1 MTDPHDPLLVE
12 IEPSACDSAMA
23 AFIGWAGIESGV
35 RLSYTPEVV
44 LAIDTSERRGWLY
57 DEVYFVTVWI
67 DRGAADFRK
76 QLESGLPEG
85 CWSEKA
91 PEQEPDPDAFLRAA
105 IASGNP
111 IEHGHH
117 LG

>member
-1 MTDPHDPLLVE
+1 MTDPHEPLLVE

-35 RLSYTPEVV
+35 RLSYSPDVI
-44 LAIDTSERRGWLY
+44 LAIDMSERRGWLY

-67 DRGAADFRK
+67 DRGAAAFRI

-91 PEQEPDPDAFLRAA
+91 PGQEPDPDAFLEAA
-105 IASGNP
+105 IASGSP
-111 IEHGHH
+111 IEHGQD
-117 LG
+117 LR

>member
-12 IEPSACDSAMA
+12 IEPSACDSAIA
-23 AFIGWAGIESGV
+23 AFLEWAGIESGV
-35 RLSYTPEVV
+35 RLSYTPDVI

-67 DRGAADFRK
+67 DRGAAAFRMH
-76 QLESGLPEG
+76 LESGLPEG
-85 CWSEKA
+85 RWSEKA
-91 PEQEPDPDAFLRAA
+91 PGQEPDPDAFLRVA
-105 IASGNP
+105 IASGNR